1 MPSVHIVEGPTI
13 WIIGD
18 SYVRR
23 GRDRAAE
30 TLGHNLGMA
39 AHVQW
44 FGRGGLRWSSLV
56 PWLFRLLRGRSAPAV
71 LLICC
76 GSNDLGK
83 VKSVDLVAAMKR
95 DLLDLHRR
103 YPSMDIFFSQL
114 TDRRLWRDA
123 QPGRINLSCKH
134 FGAGEVF
141 ASPAPVLYST
151 SAPISITYGLLDSA
165 PLLGPS
171 GGSGA
176 PLIQPDT
183 SFRGRGRL
191 VLGRQRGDV

>member
-1 MPSVHIVEGPTI
+1 MNGQQQRTSQMPSVHIVEGPTI

-123 QPGRINLSCKH
+123 QPGRINRAKRFINNVLKNVCEWPWRMHGLSSYHK
-134 FGAGEVF
+134 V
-141 ASPAPVLYST
+141 
-151 SAPISITYGLLDSA
+151 
-165 PLLGPS
+165 
-171 GGSGA
+171 
-176 PLIQPDT
+176 
-183 SFRGRGRL
+183 
-191 VLGRQRGDV
+191 

>member
-123 QPGRINLSCKH
+123 QPGRINRFRSGPCTRVRGPCTRVRGPCARPLHPCARPLH
-134 FGAGEVF
+134 PCTRPLREA
-141 ASPAPVLYST
+141 PAPVCE
-151 SAPISITYGLLDSA
+151 APA
-165 PLLGPS
+165 PVCE
-171 GGSGA
+171 A
-176 PLIQPDT
+176 PAP
-183 SFRGRGRL
+183 
-191 VLGRQRGDV
+191 VCEAPAPV